1 MPAGGAAVER
11 CRRAA
16 GRIILC
22 GEFDALPE
30 YGVDGRAVRQRAWA
44 GKAQTCPVAFGH
56 QGLRVRDDAPGGR
69 WLGRPSCYTAQA
81 LQKEGLQQGLW
92 PASVCPEAV
101 RDYLFWGQRVRLESF
116 TGRGVCVLH
125 AGRCA
130 CSQAKTGIRSGACG
144 RCAVPDKAGGCP

>member
-69 WLGRPSCYTAQA
+69 WLDRPSCYTAQA

-92 PASVCPEAV
+92 PAAVCPATV
-101 RDYLFWGQRVRLESF
+101 RDCLLWGRESGWIPLQGGAGVSSGGALRVF
-116 TGRGVCVLH
+116 TG
-125 AGRCA
+125 
-130 CSQAKTGIRSGACG
+130 KTGIHVL
-144 RCAVPDKAGGCP
+144 VPAGSVLSLTGQAT